1 MATDQD
7 SEQFKL
13 ETLKEIYE
21 RQHFFIDRHE
31 IIAEKQL
38 TALTILAGFVSV
50 FLTFSKAPSS
60 AMSWF
65 VIIFSTTMFFEF
77 FIFTMYTIISAIRP
91 LSSKAKKA
99 LDNKLLPA
107 SNKPWIEQSPIYY
120 RGIVKLL
127 NEWEKAKKDPVNEY
141 DNLIN
146 RKNIKD
152 DYIKQIFILSYY
164 SDYKREKLE
173 FASTC
178 TIITSALGIATLI
191 IRLVLAA

>member
-13 ETLKEIYE
+13 QTLEEIYE

-31 IIAEKQL
+31 TIAEKQL

-65 VIIFSTTMFFEF
+65 VIIFSTTMFFGF

-127 NEWEKAKKDPVNEY
+127 NEWEKAKKDPITEY
-141 DNLIN
+141 GNLIN
-146 RKNIKD
+146 RKSIKD

-164 SDYKREKLE
+164 SDYKRKKLE
-173 FASTC
+173 LASTC

-191 IRLVLAA
+191 IRLVLPA